1 MPRQGWGWQLL
12 ARAHGFER
20 MARQVPHLEPLAV
33 TVGFVEIQAG
43 EAPPWLR
50 FITVVKVCVKSQ

>member
-1 MPRQGWGWQLL
+1 MGWQLV

-20 MARQVPHLEPLAV
+20 MARQVPHLESLAAAA
-33 TVGFVEIQAG
+33 GFVEIQAG

-50 FITVVKVCVKSQ
+50 YITAVKA